1 MKRFLRLLLLA
12 MLVGLLS
19 LGLTG
24 CGDDGDDGAAGT
36 DGKSAYEIAL
46 DNGFS
51 GTEEEWLASLEPTA
65 ETAADPESC
74 AVCHS
79 SIEETHA
86 EIGIPVIVDQ
96 IGTLDGGTGDFTITF
111 TLEVDGVAT
120 SEGYQLY
127 RAYKTYDDPTL
138 DDADPIP
145 ATTTNVRDQLFSL
158 RGAEPG
164 SCTDFATCA
173 DAGLLADFSSTT
185 SGEFTV
191 VIPAAEYEANA
202 AYTVVVRSVESST
215 DWGDKEP
222 AFVLVEGTTPLRDL
236 VSDDGVSTGCASCHG
251 SSASQLFDHYLVKGN
266 ECQACHAR
274 YSASSDSYYKDAT
287 GAWVNQG
294 SVPGSNFTEYIHGIH
309 NSHSMPAGE
318 YYRSSSTQ
326 WSIGYPS
333 DMRNCSVCHVTDDQ
347 LTAAVEAPVSFYLCM
362 TCHQTW
368 DGFVHG
374 HDSTADDLPAVW
386 EAGDKIFSASNFHRG
401 SDETTDCMGCHGTIA
416 TLDEAGDFHN
426 DFQGGD
432 AHYDSF
438 YRGQDISFA
447 NINDVEVTIGD
458 VTVDGSSVSFTWT
471 ATKNGVAVDP
481 CNTDVTAGPTFQAM
495 NAYLAYAKGDDWVN
509 EFDSNSPGQPFGRT
523 SLFPDL
529 TTCASN
535 VATTA
540 GLAMN
545 EDALTYASKVLL
557 AMGGK
562 PLDQDTF
569 TIGSSGVTKSFYV
582 REPSPTLAFNPSDGS
597 EATPRRD
604 AVDNDKCL
612 GCHQGTLYQHGGDRV
627 DNEQLCVV
635 CHNPSSS
642 DKNNRLDRFQIVNAD
657 GTVNTDAT
665 YDGKVAETYD
675 MRTMIHAIHGV
686 EKREKPWTI
695 YRSRGIY
702 MFATDETEQPEGW
715 PADSSTIYGSTN
727 DSTIAHNWTVVHY
740 PRLVNDCMACHND
753 EAYEVADQTKA
764 VALTVDPGEDY
775 ADQSDDT
782 VIGPT
787 AAACTACHY
796 DAAIRSHAKQFGYE
810 ANVTKDEMLDKAE

>member
-1 MKRFLRLLLLA
+1 MKRFLRLMMLA
-12 MLVGLLS
+12 MLVALLS
-19 LGLTG
+19 FGLTG
-24 CGDDGDDGAAGT
+24 CGDDGDDGADGAAGT
-36 DGKSAYEIAL
+36 DGKSAYEIAV
-46 DNGFS
+46 DNGFT
-51 GTEEEWLASLEPTA
+51 GTEEEWLDSLHPTA
-65 ETAADPESC
+65 AVSADPESC

-86 EIGIPVIVDQ
+86 ETGVPVIVGQ
-96 IGTLDGGTGDFTITF
+96 SGTVDGVTGDFTITF

-120 SEGYQLY
+120 NEGFQLY
-127 RAYKTYDDPTL
+127 RVYKTYDDPTL
-138 DDADPIP
+138 DDADVIP

-173 DAGLLADFSSTT
+173 DAGLLADFSSTAA
-185 SGEFTV
+185 GEFTV

-202 AYTVVVRSVESST
+202 AYTVILASVESAT
-215 DWGDKEP
+215 EWGDKEP
-222 AFVLVEGTTPLRDL
+222 AFVLIEGTSPLRNL
-236 VSDDGVSTGCASCHG
+236 VSDDGVSTGCAACHG
-251 SSASQLFDHYLVKGN
+251 ASASSLFDHYLVKGN
-266 ECQACHAR
+266 ECQACHAI
-274 YSASSDSYYKDAT
+274 YSRSSDSYYKNAA
-287 GAWVNQG
+287 GEWVNQG
-294 SVPGSNFTEYIHGIH
+294 SVPGSNLTEYIHGIH

-333 DMRNCSVCHVTDDQ
+333 DMRNCSACHVTEDQ
-347 LTAAVEAPVSFYLCM
+347 LAAAVEAPVSFYLCM

-374 HDSTADDLPAVW
+374 HDAEDGSYS
-386 EAGDKIFSASNFHRG
+386 AGDPIFSEGNFHRG
-401 SDETTDCMGCHGTIA
+401 AGVDTDCMGCHGTIA
-416 TLDEAGDFHN
+416 TLDEVGDFHN
-426 DFQGGD
+426 DFQGSD
-432 AHYDSF
+432 AHYNSF

-447 NINDVEVTIGD
+447 NPREVAFEITG
-458 VTVDGSSVSFTWT
+458 VTVDGTDVTFTWT
-471 ATKNGVAVDP
+471 ASDVDGAVDP
-481 CNTDVTAGPTFQAM
+481 CNTDVTAGPTFSALR
-495 NAYLAYAKGDDWVN
+495 AYLAYAKGDDWVN
-509 EFDSNSPGQPFGRT
+509 EFAGTSPGQPGST
-523 SLFPDL
+523 LSVLSN
-529 TTCASN
+529 TTCADN
-535 VATTA
+535 VATTT
-540 GLAMN
+540 GLTLN
-545 EDALTYASKVLL
+545 EDAVAYADKVLL
-557 AMGGK
+557 AVGGK
-562 PLDQDTF
+562 PLVQDTF
-569 TIGSSGVTKSFYV
+569 EIGAVETAKTYFT
-582 REPSPTLAFNPSDGS
+582 REPSPTYAFDPADGS
-597 EATPRRD
+597 AADARRD

-665 YDGKVAETYD
+665 YDGKVAESYD

-686 EKREKPWTI
+686 EKREQPWTV

-715 PADSSTIYGSTN
+715 PADGMTIYGSTN

-740 PRLVNDCMACHND
+740 PRPINDCMACHND

-764 VALTVDPGEDY
+764 VALTVDPGTDY
-775 ADQSDDT
+775 ADQSDDI

-810 ANVTKDEMLDKAE
+810 ANVTKEEMLDKAE